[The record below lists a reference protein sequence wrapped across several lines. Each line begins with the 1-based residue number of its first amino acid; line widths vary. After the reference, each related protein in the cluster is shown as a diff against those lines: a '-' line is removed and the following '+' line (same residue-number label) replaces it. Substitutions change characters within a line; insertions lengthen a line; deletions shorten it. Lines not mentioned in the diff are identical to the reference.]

1 MVSAGVPP
9 LRTVWQRLARQR
21 VSWLDVLPYALVPI
35 LFVIGALTFPGYATR
50 QSVISLLILASFL
63 GLASVGQTLAVV
75 LGGVDLSIPAVI
87 GLADVVLVRL
97 YGDGWPFWA
106 AVAVI
111 LLIAI
116 AIGAANALVSLVL
129 RVPTLVITLGTGLIV
144 TGSVLTWN
152 HSALTGSVPSWLTQA
167 TSPIGQTGPI
177 PVPAVVLIWAVVSLM
192 TIFFQRTT
200 RLGREMYA
208 TGANPVAARLA
219 RARTTWIW
227 VVVMAISALFAAITG
242 ILLAGFSGSA
252 DPYVGNP
259 YLFETLTAIVV
270 GGTSLLGGRGG
281 YGRTIA
287 GVLAITQLT
296 TLLIGAGFS
305 SSLQEALLGIVIVVL
320 LGVYGREAHVSA
332 RL

>member
-1 MVSAGVPP
+1 VPHP
-9 LRTVWQRLARQR
+9 QTVWQRAGHDRQA
-21 VSWLDVLPYALVPI
+21 WLDVLPYALVLI

-50 QSVISLLILASFL
+50 QSIIALLILASFL
-63 GLASVGQTLAVV
+63 GLACVGQTFAVV
-75 LGGVDLSIPAVI
+75 LGGVDMSIPAVL
-87 GLADVVLVRL
+87 GLADVAITHL

-106 AVAVI
+106 AAAVI
-111 LLIAI
+111 LLVSV
-116 AIGAANALVSLVL
+116 AIGIANALLSIHL

-144 TGSVLTWN
+144 TGGVLTWN
-152 HSALTGSVPSWLTQA
+152 QSYLMGSVPAWLTQGV
-167 TSPIGQTGPI
+167 SVIGTTGPLAI
-177 PVPAVVLIWAVVSLM
+177 PAVVLIWAGVSLAVL
-192 TIFFQRTT
+192 FFQRNT

-208 TGANPVAARLA
+208 TGANPVAAQLA
-219 RARTTWIW
+219 RARTTGIWI
-227 VVVMAISALFAAITG
+227 VVMSISAFFAAVTG
-242 ILLAGFSGSA
+242 ILLAGFSGSG

-259 YLFETLTAIVV
+259 YLFQTLTAIVV

-305 SSLQEALLGIVIVVL
+305 SSMQEALLGVVIVVI
-320 LGVYGREAHVSA
+320 LGIYGREAHVSA

>member
-1 MVSAGVPP
+1 MVNAAVPSP
-9 LRTVWQRLARQR
+9 HTVWQRALRQR
-21 VSWLDVLPYALVPI
+21 VAWLDVLPYALVPI

-106 AVAVI
+106 AAAVI

-116 AIGAANALVSLVL
+116 AIGAANAVLSLVL

-152 HSALTGSVPSWLTQA
+152 HSALTGTVPTWLTQA

-177 PVPAVVLIWAVVSLM
+177 PVPAVVLIWALVSLA
-192 TIFFQRTT
+192 TILFQRTT

-227 VVVMAISALFAAITG
+227 IVVMAISALSPRSPASSWPVSVARRTPTWATHIC
-242 ILLAGFSGSA
+242 SR
-252 DPYVGNP
+252 P
-259 YLFETLTAIVV
+259 
-270 GGTSLLGGRGG
+270 SLR
-281 YGRTIA
+281 
-287 GVLAITQLT
+287 
-296 TLLIGAGFS
+296 S
-305 SSLQEALLGIVIVVL
+305 SSEAPRSWVAVGAMGARSPACLLS
-320 LGVYGREAHVSA
+320 RS
-332 RL
+332 